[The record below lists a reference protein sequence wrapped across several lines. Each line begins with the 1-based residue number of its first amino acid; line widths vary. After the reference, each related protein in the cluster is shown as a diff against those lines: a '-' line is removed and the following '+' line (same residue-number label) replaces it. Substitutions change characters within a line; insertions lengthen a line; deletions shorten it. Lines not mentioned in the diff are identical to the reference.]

1 VEVELGTDRFSV
13 MVTVQRGFG
22 ASSSP
27 RQTRLPGRG
36 QAHPCEEGGLRVKG
50 VYEGVSG
57 MGSPIS
63 RQVKDQRGN
72 RSNDK
77 PAADSVE
84 ESMTTLDYWQS
95 HAQGVGAY
103 PWSARLGLFVF
114 RHSRSFLSFFGP
126 IDAPDF

>member
-1 VEVELGTDRFSV
+1 
-13 MVTVQRGFG
+13 M
-22 ASSSP
+22 
-27 RQTRLPGRG
+27 
-36 QAHPCEEGGLRVKG
+36 LRVLSKEEELQNRRQG
-50 VYEGVSG
+50 DRVK

-126 IDAPDF
+126 IDASDF